1 VTPPRP
7 LSPGRPAAV
16 RHRPTLVL
24 LAVAA
29 LAVLVAGCIGGEA
42 ATTTP
47 STSLA
52 PFTAPPSA
60 FASSAPSAL
69 SSEAP
74 TVAPTS
80 SGSPSGVPSESPA
93 ADAVEGC
100 TGTDDNRAFFVEA
113 AANLDWPVYCAV
125 LPARWSVNTGSYSGQ
140 GVGRLVISYKGP
152 SGASL
157 SLHQGAF
164 CDDGDGCVAAG
175 TDSGDAPF
183 GDQTGT
189 LVVLDGGGYAIV
201 VDRGAHPS
209 WLVVG
214 QGLDEATFRAFVADL
229 IRLD

>member
-1 VTPPRP
+1 M
-7 LSPGRPAAV
+7 
-16 RHRPTLVL
+16 
-24 LAVAA
+24 LA
-29 LAVLVAGCIGGEA
+29 AGCIGGESA
-42 ATTTP
+42 STTTP
-47 STSLA
+47 SASLG

-60 FASSAPSAL
+60 TESSAPSAL
-69 SSEAP
+69 STEIP
-74 TVAPTS
+74 TVAPT
-80 SGSPSGVPSESPA
+80 PSGPPSESPA
-93 ADAVEGC
+93 ADAVAGC
-100 TGTDDNRAFFVEA
+100 TGTDDNRAFFAEA
-113 AANLDWPVYCAV
+113 AVNLDWPVYCAV

-152 SGASL
+152 SGANL

-201 VDRGAHPS
+201 VDRCAHPS

-214 QGLDEATFRAFVADL
+214 QGLDEATFRAFVADF

>member
-1 VTPPRP
+1 M
-7 LSPGRPAAV
+7 
-16 RHRPTLVL
+16 
-24 LAVAA
+24 
-29 LAVLVAGCIGGEA
+29 
-42 ATTTP
+42 
-47 STSLA
+47 A
-52 PFTAPPSA
+52 P
-60 FASSAPSAL
+60 
-69 SSEAP
+69 SEAP
-74 TVAPTS
+74 TVPPTPT
-80 SGSPSGVPSESPA
+80 GSPSGSSSESPA
-93 ADAVEGC
+93 ADTVDGC
-100 TGTDDNRAFFVEA
+100 SGTDDNRAFFAEA
-113 AANLDWPVYCAV
+113 AVNLDWPVYCAV
-125 LPARWSVNTGSYSGQ
+125 LPARWSVNTGSYSTQ

-152 SGASL
+152 GGASL

-214 QGLDEATFRAFVADL
+214 QGLDEATFRAFVADF